1 MVARA
6 WVGPGEG
13 EGQRLASKCQIA
25 LRRCPRNRT
34 THYDDRDCKS
44 GTVKH
49 TDLKQAVVGRFER
62 FESCII
68 TAHPDLGH
76 VGGRVGV
83 PGQIGI
89 YPLPTYPS
97 GVLDTTP
104 YPLPTYPQFAA
115 VTAATWHRS
124 YKSSKVRR

>member
-1 MVARA
+1 M
-6 WVGPGEG
+6 
-13 EGQRLASKCQIA
+13 
-25 LRRCPRNRT
+25 RT
-34 THYDDRDCKS
+34 
-44 GTVKH
+44 
-49 TDLKQAVVGRFER
+49 E
-62 FESCII
+62 I
-68 TAHPDLGH
+68 TKLQDLGH

-115 VTAATWHRS
+115 R
-124 YKSSKVRR
+124 

>member
-1 MVARA
+1 MFPRALENVPNAADVLGGILAPAGWDARCVARTGNA
-6 WVGPGEG
+6 PTARRACSDE
-13 EGQRLASKCQIA
+13 IA
-25 LRRCPRNRT
+25 HKHFLSAPR
-34 THYDDRDCKS
+34 H
-44 GTVKH
+44 H
-49 TDLKQAVVGRFER
+49 TRPLQ
-62 FESCII
+62 
-68 TAHPDLGH
+68 DLGH

-115 VTAATWHRS
+115 R
-124 YKSSKVRR
+124 